1 MAAATLELAHIV
13 RRYGDAFIEKHQPL
27 QYHARVLNAIAS
39 CRTEALGGHI
49 DACDSCG
56 HLRISYNSCRNRHC
70 PKCQGIQRERWI
82 EDRHQKLLP
91 VKYFHVVFTLPQE
104 LNRYCL
110 SYPASLYSLLFAC
123 SKATIEAFAEDSKH
137 LGALP
142 GMISVLHTWG
152 QNLMLHPHV
161 HMIVPAGGFTAC
173 NHWKHTKQKGTY
185 LFPVKAMSIVFK
197 NKMMEGLQ
205 QLIARQAIPLLSS
218 ADTKTLY
225 NKSWVLFAK
234 QPFGGPEQVIEY
246 LGRYTHK
253 IAISNHRITA
263 IENGNVSFRYKDY
276 ADGGKQKE
284 MTISATEFLRRFCMH
299 ILPKGFRKIRHYGF
313 LSNRCSQVF
322 KQQQLQMGIVIKP
335 QSTEM
340 KEVLSFDNNG
350 PPKWAINKIQ
360 SQLNTAEKFNVQH

>member
-39 CRTEALGGHI
+39 CRTAALGGHI

-110 SYPASLYSLLFAC
+110 SYPASLYSLLFAS
-123 SKATIEAFAEDSKH
+123 SKATIEAFAADSKH

-185 LFPVKAMSIVFK
+185 LFPVKAMSIVC
-197 NKMMEGLQ
+197 Q
-205 QLIARQAIPLLSS
+205 
-218 ADTKTLY
+218 
-225 NKSWVLFAK
+225 
-234 QPFGGPEQVIEY
+234 
-246 LGRYTHK
+246 
-253 IAISNHRITA
+253 TA
-263 IENGNVSFRYKDY
+263 
-276 ADGGKQKE
+276 
-284 MTISATEFLRRFCMH
+284 LRRA
-299 ILPKGFRKIRHYGF
+299 GTG
-313 LSNRCSQVF
+313 
-322 KQQQLQMGIVIKP
+322 
-335 QSTEM
+335 
-340 KEVLSFDNNG
+340 D
-350 PPKWAINKIQ
+350 
-360 SQLNTAEKFNVQH
+360 